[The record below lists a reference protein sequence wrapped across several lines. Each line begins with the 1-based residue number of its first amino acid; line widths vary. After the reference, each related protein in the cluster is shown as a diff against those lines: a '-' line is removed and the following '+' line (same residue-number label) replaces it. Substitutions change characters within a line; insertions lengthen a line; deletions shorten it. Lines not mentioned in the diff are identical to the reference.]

1 MLEKLKELSK
11 ETAIYGVSTIV
22 GRFLSFLLV
31 PFYTHV
37 FTTVE
42 FGIYSY
48 IYVIIAFLNIAYIY
62 GMDAAFLKYSSL
74 AEGEEKKDIFSTPFI
89 FVTLTSLVY
98 SAILYFLKEPF
109 GSAIDLGRDY
119 FYLINYMVFILV
131 FDTLTLV
138 PFANLRLEKKA
149 TKFASIKIIN
159 IVTNLVLNIIL
170 ILVFDLGIEA
180 IFLSNLLAS
189 VLTFL
194 ILLPEII
201 KNLKFRISKIW
212 LNKMLRFGLPY
223 LPASISA
230 MMLQVIDVPILRELT
245 DYDTVGLYRANY
257 KLGIFMMLFVSMFQ
271 YAWQPFFLTN
281 AKETNAKEIFSKVL
295 TLFILVSSFIWVFL
309 SLFIED
315 IVKINFFGRTIIEQG
330 YWEGLFIV
338 PIILLAYLFYGIHV
352 NFTAGI
358 YIEEKTKYLPFVT
371 GLGAAVNIVVNYVL
385 IPVYGIMGA
394 ALATLISYFVLT
406 IGLFFVSQKFY
417 KINYEYSVIF
427 RIFFACIILG
437 SIYYYLYTN
446 DQVNFFIKLIFL
458 VGFLVMLYLFRVFK
472 TSELKSIIRLGIKNK
487 SE

>member
-1 MLEKLKELSK
+1 
-11 ETAIYGVSTIV
+11 
-22 GRFLSFLLV
+22 
-31 PFYTHV
+31 
-37 FTTVE
+37 
-42 FGIYSY
+42 
-48 IYVIIAFLNIAYIY
+48 
-62 GMDAAFLKYSSL
+62 
-74 AEGEEKKDIFSTPFI
+74 
-89 FVTLTSLVY
+89 
-98 SAILYFLKEPF
+98 
-109 GSAIDLGRDY
+109 
-119 FYLINYMVFILV
+119 
-131 FDTLTLV
+131 
-138 PFANLRLEKKA
+138 
-149 TKFASIKIIN
+149 
-159 IVTNLVLNIIL
+159 
-170 ILVFDLGIEA
+170 
-180 IFLSNLLAS
+180 
-189 VLTFL
+189 
-194 ILLPEII
+194 
-201 KNLKFRISKIW
+201 
-212 LNKMLRFGLPY
+212 MLRFGLPY

-458 VGFLVMLYLFRVFK
+458 VGFLVMLYLFRVIK
-472 TSELKSIIRLGIKNK
+472 ISELKSILNLGIRNK